1 MPNRTSNGRRYD
13 CQLSLSNIGFGLLKR
28 RETARSFSPVFHRQ
42 RVSLPGETLLEQSRA
57 HQSA

>member
-28 RETARSFSPVFHRQ
+28 RETDRSFSND
-42 RVSLPGETLLEQSRA
+42 SLCLFFIAKE
-57 HQSA
+57 